1 MIQSIG
7 LTEFG
12 LRLRSLREQHSYS
25 QGDMANI
32 LEISRTSYLA
42 IEQGKRD
49 VGLIEIQKIAVAF
62 QMHLEVLLHGGI
74 SSELQYSAREKTIVA
89 GEPKGKYQES
99 ELVFNEE
106 KCRALVLYVIESCAR
121 IPQAVETVIP
131 KLMYLIDFAYFENH
145 ECFLSTSTYKKLPFG
160 PMPEEFGEILDDL
173 LAAGDIVKVKIA
185 KNGIVQ
191 HKFFPMRTADL
202 SILKASEIVLMND
215 IIQHYGRLP
224 AEHLAELL
232 HKDVPMKVTGMG
244 EIINYE
250 LTFYREF
257 PFSYR
262 IYGEEDGGA
271 NSTIGIVSQKG

>member
-7 LTEFG
+7 LAEFG
-12 LRLRSLREQHSYS
+12 MRLRSLREQHAYS

-49 VGLIEIQKIAVAF
+49 VGLIEIQKIAAAF

-74 SSELQYSAREKTIVA
+74 TSEIQYTASEKTIVSK
-89 GEPKGKYQES
+89 EPKENYHKS
-99 ELVFNEE
+99 ELVFNKE
-106 KCRALVLYVIESCAR
+106 KCRASVLYIIESCAR
-121 IPQAVETVIP
+121 IPQAIETVIP
-131 KLMYLIDFAYFENH
+131 KLMYLMDFAYFENY
-145 ECFLSTSTYKKLPFG
+145 ECYLSTCTYKKLPFG
-160 PMPEEFGEILDDL
+160 PIPAEWGEILDDL
-173 LAAGDIVKVKIA
+173 IVAGDIIKVKMA
-185 KNGIVQ
+185 LNGVAQ
-191 HKFFPMRTADL
+191 NKFIPLRSADL
-202 SILKASEIVLMND
+202 TILKASEIVLMND
-215 IIQHYGRLP
+215 IIQEYCRFP

-271 NSTIGIVSQKG
+271 GNNSNNSV

>member
-7 LTEFG
+7 LAEFG
-12 LRLRSLREQHSYS
+12 MRLRSLREQHAYS

-42 IEQGKRD
+42 IEQGKRN
-49 VGLIEIQKIAVAF
+49 VGLIEIQKIAAAF

-74 SSELQYSAREKTIVA
+74 SSELQYTAREKTARVEEVI
-89 GEPKGKYQES
+89 EQYKKS
-99 ELVFNEE
+99 ELVYI
-106 KCRALVLYVIESCAR
+106 KPKSKAVVLYIIESCAR
-121 IPQAVETVIP
+121 IPQAIETVIP
-131 KLMYLIDFAYFENH
+131 KLMYLMDFAYFENY
-145 ECFLSTSTYKKLPFG
+145 ECYLSTCTYKKLPFG
-160 PMPEEFGEILDDL
+160 PIPEEWGEILDDL

-185 KNGIVQ
+185 ESGIVQ

-202 SILKASEIVLMND
+202 TILKASEIVLMND
-215 IIQHYGRLP
+215 IIQQYGRFP

-271 NSTIGIVSQKG
+271 GNNSNDSV

>member
-7 LTEFG
+7 LAEFG
-12 LRLRSLREQHSYS
+12 IRLRSLREQHSYS

-49 VGLIEIQKIAVAF
+49 VGLIEIQKIAAAF

-74 SSELQYSAREKTIVA
+74 SSELRYTVREKTTIVEDVV
-89 GEPKGKYQES
+89 GQYEKS
-99 ELVFNEE
+99 ELIYSKLKFKAV
-106 KCRALVLYVIESCAR
+106 VLYIIESCAR
-121 IPQAVETVIP
+121 IPHTLETVIP
-131 KLMYLIDFAYFENH
+131 KLMYLMDFAYFENY

-185 KNGIVQ
+185 KDGIVQ

-202 SILKASEIVLMND
+202 SILKASEIVLMNY
-215 IIQHYGRLP
+215 IIQQFGRFP

-232 HKDVPMKVTGMG
+232 HNDVPMKVTGMG

-262 IYGEEDGGA
+262 IYGEEDGDH
-271 NSTIGIVSQKG
+271 

>member
-7 LTEFG
+7 LAEFG
-12 LRLRSLREQHSYS
+12 IRLRSLREQHAYS

-49 VGLIEIQKIAVAF
+49 VGLIEIQKIAAAF

-74 SSELQYSAREKTIVA
+74 SSELQYTAREKTVRVEEVI
-89 GEPKGKYQES
+89 EQYKKS
-99 ELVFNEE
+99 ELVYI
-106 KCRALVLYVIESCAR
+106 KPKSKAVVLYIIESCAR
-121 IPQAVETVIP
+121 IPHGVESLIP
-131 KLMYLIDFAYFENH
+131 KLMYLMDFAYFENH
-145 ECFLSTSTYKKLPFG
+145 ECFLSSCTYKKLPFG
-160 PMPEEFGEILDDL
+160 PIPEEWGEILNDL
-173 LAAGDIVKVKIA
+173 IAAGDIVKVKIA
-185 KNGIVQ
+185 LNGVVQ
-191 HKFFPMRTADL
+191 NKFIPLRTADL
-202 SILKASEIVLMND
+202 SILKVSEIVLMND
-215 IIQHYGRLP
+215 IVQQFGRFP

-262 IYGEEDGGA
+262 IYGEEDGGDGN
-271 NSTIGIVSQKG
+271 NSNDSV